1 MDLAGMRSPLPLR
14 AHLPELA
21 AARQYD
27 QVVKRTCAATGI
39 SKSTLMKIK
48 QEAREL
54 RQASP
59 PRASPSTSQGSSND
73 TRENPN
79 AEIKLST
86 PDKLGYKFKKCKNA
100 RTVLIQKPDIAAW
113 RARYLRRM
121 KYNNDLGTD
130 KKPSEKEIEKLTR
143 DAINSITP
151 SDWKKEVNHVERLQ
165 QEYWEKDHLEEENV
179 REFIISLGEES
190 SDSEISD
197 SDDELMTGIEPIIYS
212 EDDS

>member
-14 AHLPELA
+14 AHLPSSP
-21 AARQYD
+21 RR
-27 QVVKRTCAATGI
+27 V
-39 SKSTLMKIK
+39 ST
-48 QEAREL
+48 
-54 RQASP
+54 
-59 PRASPSTSQGSSND
+59 
-73 TRENPN
+73 
-79 AEIKLST
+79 
-86 PDKLGYKFKKCKNA
+86 
-100 RTVLIQKPDIAAW
+100 
-113 RARYLRRM
+113 
-121 KYNNDLGTD
+121 
-130 KKPSEKEIEKLTR
+130 EKEIEKLTR

-165 QEYWEKDHLEEENV
+165 QEYWEKDHLEEEND

>member
-1 MDLAGMRSPLPLR
+1 MGKTIHSEERTLILKVLKFFESEKANK
-14 AHLPELA
+14 
-21 AARQYD
+21 QYIIPVD
-27 QVVKRTCAATGI
+27 QVVKRTWAATGI
-39 SKSTLMKIK
+39 SKFTLMKIK

-59 PRASPSTSQGSSND
+59 PRASPSTSQVKQ
-73 TRENPN
+73 RV
-79 AEIKLST
+79 A
-86 PDKLGYKFKKCKNA
+86 DKN
-100 RTVLIQKPDIAAW
+100 VSQ
-113 RARYLRRM
+113 
-121 KYNNDLGTD
+121 
-130 KKPSEKEIEKLTR
+130 SEKEIEKLTR

>member
-1 MDLAGMRSPLPLR
+1 MGKTIHSEERTLILKVLKFFESEKANK
-14 AHLPELA
+14 
-21 AARQYD
+21 QYIIPVD

-59 PRASPSTSQGSSND
+59 PRASPSTSQ
-73 TRENPN
+73 
-79 AEIKLST
+79 
-86 PDKLGYKFKKCKNA
+86 
-100 RTVLIQKPDIAAW
+100 
-113 RARYLRRM
+113 
-121 KYNNDLGTD
+121 
-130 KKPSEKEIEKLTR
+130 EKEIEKLTR